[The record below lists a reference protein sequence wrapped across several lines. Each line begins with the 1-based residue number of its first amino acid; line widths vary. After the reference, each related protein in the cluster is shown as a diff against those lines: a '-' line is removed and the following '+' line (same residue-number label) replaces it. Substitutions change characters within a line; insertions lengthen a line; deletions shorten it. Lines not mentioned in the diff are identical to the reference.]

1 MNFLLRIA
9 GGYIMKKMLL
19 SWIIP
24 SVVDMLLS
32 ALVSL
37 SSKTESDV
45 DDALVRTLSTERDV
59 IITEIKKAL

>member
-1 MNFLLRIA
+1 
-9 GGYIMKKMLL
+9 MKKMLL